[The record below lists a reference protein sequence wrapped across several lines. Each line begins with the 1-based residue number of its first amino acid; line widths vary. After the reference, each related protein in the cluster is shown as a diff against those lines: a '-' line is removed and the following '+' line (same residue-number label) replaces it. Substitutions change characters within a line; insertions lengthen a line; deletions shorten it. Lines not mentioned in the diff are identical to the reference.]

1 MDRLNLSQPKS
12 GKDIV
17 LIESDPH
24 VLMMESIIECSL
36 ELFFISTTCI
46 FSSDEKGKIR
56 GSISRR
62 MRGSI

>member
-1 MDRLNLSQPKS
+1 
-12 GKDIV
+12 
-17 LIESDPH
+17 
-24 VLMMESIIECSL
+24 MMESIIECSL

-62 MRGSI
+62 MKGSFRGDFPFGFVFEEIHLKKKRFQQR

>member
-1 MDRLNLSQPKS
+1 MEIPQQTDPL
-12 GKDIV
+12 V
-17 LIESDPH
+17 LIESAPH